1 MGGRGAFS
9 GGTLQDGSF
18 REYHQV
24 GWAGDIKVI
33 AKENGNISKNLPV
46 RSNTPNRTYG
56 ILDKDGK
63 PKQIGIYKDNYLVT
77 TIDFPDKHKNYFHA
91 NDWGVVGYDEKG
103 AISARIGERKTLTE
117 HEKKL
122 VSDFMKEYNGGK

>member
-9 GGTLQDGSF
+9 GGSLQDGSF

-24 GWAGDIKVI
+24 GWAGNIRVI

-46 RSNTPNRTYG
+46 RSNIANRTYG

-63 PKQIGIYKDNYLVT
+63 PKQIGIYKDNYLAT
-77 TIDFPDKHKNYFHA
+77 TIDLLDKQ
-91 NDWGVVGYDEKG
+91 VEK
-103 AISARIGERKTLTE
+103 
-117 HEKKL
+117 
-122 VSDFMKEYNGGK
+122 FQNN

>member
-9 GGTLQDGSF
+9 SGTLQDGSF

-46 RSNTPNRTYG
+46 RANTPNRTYG
-56 ILDKDGK
+56 ILDRDGK
-63 PKQIGIYKDNYLVT
+63 PKQIGIYKDNYLEK

-91 NDWGVVGYDEKG
+91 NDWGVVGYDVKG

-122 VSDFMKEYNGGK
+122 VSDIKKEYNGGK